1 MDAIEVAR
9 RRAASIHAQALLE
22 GADPWSPLDFV
33 LREVERAGY
42 AAEAVEPGSVQLEG
56 ALAMFMPEIGLI
68 LVRGRMGGLGDAF
81 NLGEM
86 TLTRAAVR
94 LGSGETGLAYVAGR
108 DRRHAEIAA
117 AVDAMMQSPALRDQ
131 VEGPIV
137 ARLDQAQQE
146 RRTLAAR
153 KAAAT
158 KVDFFTMVTG
168 RGGA

>member
-1 MDAIEVAR
+1 MLVDPVVEPPRYERKEWLSVLAKAHADEVTSAWNALDER
-9 RRAASIHAQALLE
+9 PDYQALR
-22 GADPWSPLDFV
+22 AP
-33 LREVERAGY
+33 EV
-42 AAEAVEPGSVQLEG
+42 
-56 ALAMFMPEIGLI
+56 GLV

-81 NLGEM
+81 NVGEM

-94 LGSGETGLAYVAGR
+94 LQSGETGLAYVAGC

-117 AVDAMMQSPALRDQ
+117 AVDAMMQSPELRGR
-131 VEGPIV
+131 VEGPVV
-137 ARLDQAQQE
+137 ARLDRAQRE
-146 RRTLAAR
+146 RRTLVAR

>member
-1 MDAIEVAR
+1 MLADPVVESPGYAR
-9 RRAASIHAQALLE
+9 EEWLSVLAKARVDEMTSVWSALDERPAYQALR
-22 GADPWSPLDFV
+22 AP
-33 LREVERAGY
+33 EV
-42 AAEAVEPGSVQLEG
+42 
-56 ALAMFMPEIGLI
+56 GLV

-94 LGSGETGLAYVAGR
+94 LQSGQTGLAYVAGR

-117 AVDAMMQSPALRDQ
+117 AVDAMMQSPALRDS
-131 VEGPIV
+131 VEGPVI
-137 ARLDQAQQE
+137 ARLDSAQQE
-146 RRTLAAR
+146 RRTLGAR

>member
-1 MDAIEVAR
+1 LSEAPVPVDTVVEQAGYERRDWLSILAKARPAEVAEAWDALDER
-9 RRAASIHAQALLE
+9 PAYQAL
-22 GADPWSPLDFV
+22 
-33 LREVERAGY
+33 RA
-42 AAEAVEPGSVQLEG
+42 
-56 ALAMFMPEIGLI
+56 PEIGLV

-108 DRRHAEIAA
+108 DRRHAEVAA
-117 AVDAMMQSPALRDQ
+117 AVDAMMQSPGLRPR
-131 VEGPIV
+131 VEGPVV
-137 ARLDQAQQE
+137 ARLDMAQRD
-146 RRTLAAR
+146 RRTLGAR

>member
-1 MDAIEVAR
+1 MLVDPVVEPPRYERKEWLSVLAKAGADEI
-9 RRAASIHAQALLE
+9 ASAWATLGERPAYQALR
-22 GADPWSPLDFV
+22 AP
-33 LREVERAGY
+33 EV
-42 AAEAVEPGSVQLEG
+42 
-56 ALAMFMPEIGLI
+56 GLI

-94 LGSGETGLAYVAGR
+94 LESGETGLAYVAGR

-117 AVDAMMQSPALRDQ
+117 AVDAMMQSPVLRPQ
-131 VEGPIV
+131 VEGPV
-137 ARLDQAQQE
+137 VGRLDRAQQE
-146 RRTLAAR
+146 RRTLGAR

>member
-1 MDAIEVAR
+1 MLADPVVETPRYERRQWLSVLAKARVDEVTSAWDALGER
-9 RRAASIHAQALLE
+9 PDYQALR
-22 GADPWSPLDFV
+22 AP
-33 LREVERAGY
+33 EV
-42 AAEAVEPGSVQLEG
+42 
-56 ALAMFMPEIGLI
+56 GLV

-94 LGSGETGLAYVAGR
+94 LQSGQTGLAYVAGR

-117 AVDAMMQSPALRDQ
+117 AVDAMMQSPALRDS
-131 VEGPIV
+131 VEGPVI
-137 ARLDQAQQE
+137 ARLHRAQQE
-146 RRTLAAR
+146 RRTLGAR